1 MQFRWQKS
9 RDGQLD
15 LLDQEAGPSSAP
27 RLAPVRPRASER
39 APVTTQP
46 SSSPSTSP
54 PRVTG
59 SVPDGR
65 PLHVPIA
72 LLQEDA
78 SNPRTEFAELD
89 LEALVQDIRE
99 RGILQPIVVHPAD
112 AAGRYRIHF
121 GALRLRAARQAGLL
135 DVPVVLRERTADP
148 YAQVAEDLMRHA
160 LSPIEIARFI
170 KARVDAG
177 ESNATIAKRIGM
189 NLTSVGHHLTLL
201 DLPPELDQA
210 MQAGLCT
217 SPRTLHELSR
227 LHDETPE
234 AVQALVA
241 SNAEITRTRVAAL
254 REAACPVRAATAAP
268 KSSASLLTQANAVC
282 MRLELALDRVQ
293 RAGLG
298 DTDLEALRNRVTNL
312 VTRLTS
318 QV

>member
-1 MQFRWQKS
+1 MQFRWQKT

-15 LLDQEAGPSSAP
+15 LLDQEAGPNSVPRIAP
-27 RLAPVRPRASER
+27 ARPHASER
-39 APVTTQP
+39 APATTQSLP
-46 SSSPSTSP
+46 SPSTSP
-54 PRVTG
+54 PRATD

-65 PLHVPIA
+65 PLHVPIS

-78 SNPRTEFAELD
+78 NNPRTEFAEVD
-89 LEALVQDIRE
+89 LESLVQDIRE

-135 DVPVVLRERTADP
+135 DVPVVVREGAPDP
-148 YAQVAEDLMRHA
+148 YAQVAENVLRHA

-177 ESNATIAKRIGM
+177 ESNATISKRIGM
-189 NLTSVGHHLTLL
+189 NLTSVAHHLTLL
-201 DLPPELDQA
+201 ELPPELDQA
-210 MQAGLCT
+210 MQSGRCT

-234 AVQALVA
+234 AVQALV
-241 SNAEITRTRVAAL
+241 SSGAEITRMRVAAL

-268 KSSASLLTQANAVC
+268 KSSVSVLTQANAVC
-282 MRLELALDRVQ
+282 TRLELALYRVQ
-293 RAGLG
+293 HAGLG

-312 VTRLTS
+312 VKRLTS